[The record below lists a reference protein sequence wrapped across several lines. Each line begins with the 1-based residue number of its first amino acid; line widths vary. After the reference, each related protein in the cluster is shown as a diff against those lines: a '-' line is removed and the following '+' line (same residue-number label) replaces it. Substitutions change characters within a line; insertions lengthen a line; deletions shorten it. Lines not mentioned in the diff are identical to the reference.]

1 MNHTPNLVAW
11 LGFPSRNFPSRSIGD
26 QMTSPYIACDDELTM
41 TPKKVTMEKHRGT
54 AMSWGQS
61 AAEGLIEREEKSGA
75 FLDTQ
80 RHLSEC

>member
-1 MNHTPNLVAW
+1 
-11 LGFPSRNFPSRSIGD
+11 
-26 QMTSPYIACDDELTM
+26 MTSPYIDCDDELTM
-41 TPKKVTMEKHRGT
+41 TPKKVTIEKHSGT

-80 RHLSEC
+80 